1 MQAQQAILSYY
12 AQPGP
17 LTDLQPLAAELSGL
31 PGDVPGLCKLVQNLY
46 LHIFWAERYGYPVP
60 VERQGEVQVRHA
72 AHKLALTIAR
82 RPGPL
87 AAPRIPAEKQ
97 ISNCRDFSTLFSA
110 LLRYQ
115 GIPARARCGF
125 ATYFTPEQVVDHWVV
140 EYWNAA
146 EGRWV
151 WVDPQLDA
159 FQVSNLKLEFNPQD
173 IEPGHFLP
181 GGQAWQMCRR
191 GEADPDTFGIF
202 DMHGW
207 AFIRGNVLRDL
218 ASLNKVELLPWDLWG
233 GMLKRDEE
241 MTEKDNAL
249 IDCAAAAALAVNEN
263 FDGMQQLYE
272 KEEQLRTPQA
282 IFSWVNNAMQQV
294 DISDPQS

>member
-1 MQAQQAILSYY
+1 
-12 AQPGP
+12 
-17 LTDLQPLAAELSGL
+17 
-31 PGDVPGLCKLVQNLY
+31 
-46 LHIFWAERYGYPVP
+46 
-60 VERQGEVQVRHA
+60 
-72 AHKLALTIAR
+72 
-82 RPGPL
+82 
-87 AAPRIPAEKQ
+87 
-97 ISNCRDFSTLFSA
+97 
-110 LLRYQ
+110 
-115 GIPARARCGF
+115 
-125 ATYFTPEQVVDHWVV
+125 
-140 EYWNAA
+140 
-146 EGRWV
+146 
-151 WVDPQLDA
+151 
-159 FQVSNLKLEFNPQD
+159 
-173 IEPGHFLP
+173 
-181 GGQAWQMCRR
+181 MCRC

-241 MTEKDNAL
+241 MTEEDNAL